1 MFLHKLDNF
10 RKYAFSVGDV
20 CGTEGDY
27 KIRGVWM
34 WRGTEIPNEMKE
46 HDNFPYMTIR
56 KLDIN
61 KEEDKQLVN
70 DYWTKKLIKLKED
83 LVLMQSVLLRY
94 LN

>member
-1 MFLHKLDNF
+1 MKEYDNF
-10 RKYAFSVGDV
+10 D
-20 CGTEGDY
+20 
-27 KIRGVWM
+27 
-34 WRGTEIPNEMKE
+34 
-46 HDNFPYMTIR
+46 YMTIR

-83 LVLMQSVLLRY
+83 LVLMQSILLRD

>member
-1 MFLHKLDNF
+1 MQ
-10 RKYAFSVGDV
+10 
-20 CGTEGDY
+20 
-27 KIRGVWM
+27 RGK
-34 WRGTEIPNEMKE
+34 EIPNEMKE
-46 HDNFPYMTIR
+46 YDNFDYMTIR

>member
-1 MFLHKLDNF
+1 
-10 RKYAFSVGDV
+10 
-20 CGTEGDY
+20 
-27 KIRGVWM
+27 
-34 WRGTEIPNEMKE
+34 MKE
-46 HDNFPYMTIR
+46 HDNFYYMTIR